1 MISDKTNDPLYSLV
15 IMDEEKR
22 SRIMDVGVGNNLQ
35 EKHSKFPTIK
45 YHLEACIPMLS
56 SKKTQ
61 P

>member
-1 MISDKTNDPLYSLV
+1 MISDKKNDSLYSLV

-35 EKHSKFPTIK
+35 EKHGKFTTIQ
-45 YHLEACIPMLS
+45 YRLEACIPMLS